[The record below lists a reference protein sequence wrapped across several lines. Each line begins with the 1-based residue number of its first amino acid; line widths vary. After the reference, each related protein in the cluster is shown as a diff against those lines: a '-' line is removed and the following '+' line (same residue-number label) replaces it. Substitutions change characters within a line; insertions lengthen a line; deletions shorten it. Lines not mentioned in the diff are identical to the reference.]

1 VPAEGPPGDHRAGRR
16 YAQYR
21 ASNNLY
27 KAIIPVTEASL
38 RLYIAGNSA
47 SSRLAEKNLEHLQV
61 MTKAEGWK
69 VEVVDVLARPELA
82 EEARI
87 LATPTLCYEYSGRAR
102 RIVGDL
108 SDVRRVLEFL
118 GIELKGDAA

>member
-1 VPAEGPPGDHRAGRR
+1 M
-16 YAQYR
+16 
-21 ASNNLY
+21 
-27 KAIIPVTEASL
+27 TEASL